1 MSSQDE
7 LLSLLYFLNCPNY
20 SLACFLAVSF
30 ILGAFVAKMLFPV
43 LGKYNTC
50 VNIGIFVF
58 LSILY
63 WGFQH
68 PRRVRRWLRVVGVS
82 KEE

>member
-1 MSSQDE
+1 
-7 LLSLLYFLNCPNY
+7 
-20 SLACFLAVSF
+20 VSYIF
-30 ILGAFVAKMLFPV
+30 GAFVAKLLFPI

-58 LSILY
+58 LSVLY
-63 WGFQH
+63 WSFQH
-68 PRRVRRWLRVVGVS
+68 PRRVRHWLSVIGVNV

>member
-1 MSSQDE
+1 MVNVCILQYT
-7 LLSLLYFLNCPNY
+7 LITCIICLSFR
-20 SLACFLAVSF
+20 FAVSYIF
-30 ILGAFVAKMLFPV
+30 GAFVAKLLFPV

-63 WGFQH
+63 WCFQH
-68 PRRVRRWLRVVGVS
+68 PRKVKHWLNTIGIK
-82 KEE
+82 KED